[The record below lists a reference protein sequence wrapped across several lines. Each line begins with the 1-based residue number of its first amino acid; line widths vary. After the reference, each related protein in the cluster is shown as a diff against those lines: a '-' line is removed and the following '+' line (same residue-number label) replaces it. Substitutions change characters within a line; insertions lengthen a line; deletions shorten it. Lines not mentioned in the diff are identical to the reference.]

1 MVNLQIF
8 SGITQLRILLIFCV
22 WLKFSIKQAP
32 FWLEYVNLLSVNWKC
47 RNLLLNLLACK
58 YGAHFSHTGLQDIF
72 IRRFKS
78 AIKICVICTKL
89 KTSAPGEKV
98 EFWAMHTIKTYLTVL
113 NKTALSITFFNP
125 IQTAP
130 PAPTCI
136 FVVAILLWKMLGK
149 PKLVTF
155 PKILLG
161 TFWTA
166 FL

>member
-130 PAPTCI
+130 PCPHLHFCCCYSLMENVRKTKVSD
-136 FVVAILLWKMLGK
+136 FS
-149 PKLVTF
+149 
-155 PKILLG
+155 
-161 TFWTA
+161 
-166 FL
+166 